1 MFESMRRTLFAC
13 GVFLFAC
20 RGLAGA
26 ADLPSVALPA
36 TAAPALN
43 GTIDDSWA
51 KAASLTVGYDFT
63 YRRPAAAPAHV
74 RVTQDGTA
82 LYVAFDVIQTGG
94 ITANQHTNGS
104 SVQNDDYVG
113 VYLDPQGQRGFQ
125 YAFFANP
132 NGARYQTS
140 TENSAYAPEW
150 TAVASPTASGYVVT
164 MRIPLGI
171 MRSGGSH
178 TWQAQFV
185 HFAVGTNS
193 LDVWVYSP
201 IATSATDPVFI
212 GTLSGVGVAPAGGT
226 GAASRNPV
234 RFQPYALGEATS
246 VENGGSTSRVGAD
259 FSLPFTPTASF
270 VGTLHPDYSNVE
282 SDQQTIAPTAFAR
295 QYNEVR
301 PFFTQLSSFFNERI
315 NCTNCPQT
323 LYTPSIPTFGQGY
336 GIEGTQGRASF
347 AAFDALGEDRTDQ
360 AETVNYSYED
370 SRQNFSWNLQRVN
383 AAADGINDNTTTLD
397 GGYLNQHTHFL
408 AYSNNGVE
416 SGTLVTDPSLG
427 TYHDLGLGY
436 VTATSVVVA
445 GLQRIGAQFD
455 PLDGYTAQSDI
466 LGYQAYASRTLN
478 FTPKFWLHDIVVSDY
493 FARYN
498 NHFEQLSQT
507 DSNPFVKLDLRDL
520 LQFQFFISTTGVR
533 TVSNE
538 FLPFDGN
545 GILAGYRMN
554 TNTPTYVQYSGGPYY
569 HGFLDAW
576 TYLMTLPVTRRV
588 HLTLETDEDKYD
600 TTHPG
605 EESTNQWLER
615 ASLDWQLSKE
625 FQFDVGVRRI
635 IGGNLPA
642 SYQALTY
649 NTTVCATNLY
659 QPGCFV
665 NAGNVSV
672 AAHFLLRRNEFYLV
686 YGNAN
691 NLSTEPALFFKWIR
705 YVGAEKGT

>member
-1 MFESMRRTLFAC
+1 MFETMRRTLFAC
-13 GVFLFAC
+13 FALLFAC
-20 RGLAGA
+20 RGLAA
-26 ADLPSVALPA
+26 AAEPPSVALPA
-36 TAAPALN
+36 TAAPTLT
-43 GTIDDSWA
+43 GTVDDSWST
-51 KAASLTVGYDFT
+51 AAALTLAFDFT
-63 YRRPAAAPAHV
+63 YRRAAAVPAHV

-82 LYVAFDVIQTGG
+82 LYVAFDVTQGSV
-94 ITANQHTNGS
+94 TANQHTNGS

-113 VYLDPQGQRGFQ
+113 VNLDPQGKRGFQ

-140 TENSAYAPEW
+140 SENSAYSPEW
-150 TAVASPTASGYVVT
+150 TAIAKPTSSGYVVT

-171 MRSGGSH
+171 MRTGGSQ

-185 HFAVGTNS
+185 HFTVATNS
-193 LDVWVYSP
+193 LDVWAYSP
-201 IATSATDPVFI
+201 IATSATDPTFI
-212 GTLSGVGVAPAGGT
+212 GTLTGVGVAPAGSKSAG
-226 GAASRNPV
+226 SRNPV

-246 VENGGSTSRVGAD
+246 KENGGSTSRIGAD

-282 SDQQTIAPTAFAR
+282 TDQQTIAPTAFAR
-295 QYNEVR
+295 QYVEVR
-301 PFFTQLSSFFNERI
+301 PFFTQLASFFNEHFS
-315 NCTNCPQT
+315 CTNCPQA
-323 LYTPSIPTFGQGY
+323 LYTPSMPVFAQGY
-336 GIEGTQGRASF
+336 GIEGTQGRANF

-360 AETVNYSYED
+360 AQTVNYSYED
-370 SRQNFSWNLQRVN
+370 SRQNFNWEAQRVN
-383 AAADGINDNTTTLD
+383 VAAYGLNDNTTTLD

-408 AYSNNGVE
+408 AYTNNGVE

-436 VTATSVVVA
+436 VTAVTTIVA
-445 GLQRIGAQFD
+445 GWQRIGAQFD

-466 LGYQAYASRTLN
+466 LGYQAYGSRTFN
-478 FTPKFWLHDIVVSDY
+478 FTPKYWLHDIVISDY

-498 NHFEQLSQT
+498 NHLDELSQT
-507 DSNPFVKLDLRDL
+507 DDDPQINFDFRNLMMLHL
-520 LQFQFFISTTGVR
+520 FTASTGIR
-533 TVSNE
+533 TFDNE
-538 FLPFDGN
+538 FLPFNQN
-545 GILAGYRMN
+545 GFYLGYRVN
-554 TNTPTYVQYSGGPYY
+554 TNTPTSVQYFGGPYY
-569 HGFLDAW
+569 HGHLIAW
-576 TYLMTLPVTRRV
+576 TYITTLPITRRV
-588 HLTLETDEDKYD
+588 HLGLETDEDKYL
-600 TTHPG
+600 TAYTG
-605 EESTNQWLER
+605 ELTTNQWLER
-615 ASLDWQLSKE
+615 VSLDWQFSREL
-625 FQFDVGVRRI
+625 QFDVGVRRI
-635 IGGNLPA
+635 IGGNLPI
-642 SYQALTY
+642 SYEALTY